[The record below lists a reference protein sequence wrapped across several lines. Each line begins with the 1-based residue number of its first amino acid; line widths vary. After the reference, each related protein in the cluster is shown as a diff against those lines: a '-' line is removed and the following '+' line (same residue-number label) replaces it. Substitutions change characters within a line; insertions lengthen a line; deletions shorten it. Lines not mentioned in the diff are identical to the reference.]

1 MLPRLDS
8 LYPRRTHCGHHT
20 IFPTILCTPTLSH
33 RDATLQA
40 ARELTHAL
48 QNLNNTNPLSQLSDD
63 QLRALHQLSTFFPTD
78 APGVENQPVATPAK
92 PQFPAPHKPA
102 PHKLQQRPPESSP
115 ATPPSPGPAIQPR
128 YNLRP
133 RAPYAAPVTHAD
145 TGRSMEYRDLLA
157 DPTTRDV
164 WLHSAANEFG

>member
-1 MLPRLDS
+1 ME
-8 LYPRRTHCGHHT
+8 T
-20 IFPTILCTPTLSH
+20 
-33 RDATLQA
+33 
-40 ARELTHAL
+40 
-48 QNLNNTNPLSQLSDD
+48 
-63 QLRALHQLSTFFPTD
+63 
-78 APGVENQPVATPAK
+78 QPVATPAK

-102 PHKLQQRPPESSP
+102 PYKLRPRPPESSP
-115 ATPPSPGPAIQPR
+115 ATPPSPRPAIQPR